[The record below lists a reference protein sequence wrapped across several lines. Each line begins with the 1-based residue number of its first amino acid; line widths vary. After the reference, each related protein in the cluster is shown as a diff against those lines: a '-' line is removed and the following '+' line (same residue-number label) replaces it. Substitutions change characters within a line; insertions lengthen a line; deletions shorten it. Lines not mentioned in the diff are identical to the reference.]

1 MKKIIK
7 TISVFSFM
15 VLISVCIC
23 ACGLKT
29 ANECK
34 TTEAVKLETVMLSE
48 VEFKNSET
56 VTLNQ
61 ECDDIEISG
70 TIDAMTA
77 AQKSVYGT
85 SDVTHVVALKI
96 TFDKER
102 TISYFEIKGETTKV
116 YSTNSEDLNYVG
128 SISDLLDSESDEDA
142 YCYLILSAS
151 TKEYELTSKYT
162 DGTTSEIDVEIKATL
177 LTAVED

>member
-1 MKKIIK
+1 MKYLLK
-7 TISVFSFM
+7 TIFAFCSVFIVAFT
-15 VLISVCIC
+15 VV
-23 ACGLKT
+23 ACGNNGGCKIAESVTL
-29 ANECK
+29 AK
-34 TTEAVKLETVMLSE
+34 TTFGE
-48 VEFKNSET
+48 VEFENSEKVKLKQDCGEVEIT
-56 VTLNQ
+56 G
-61 ECDDIEISG
+61 EIE
-70 TIDAMTA
+70 AMSS
-77 AQKSVYGT
+77 AQVAEFGVQ
-85 SDVTHVVALKI
+85 DVTHVVVLKFM
-96 TFDKER
+96 FDKER